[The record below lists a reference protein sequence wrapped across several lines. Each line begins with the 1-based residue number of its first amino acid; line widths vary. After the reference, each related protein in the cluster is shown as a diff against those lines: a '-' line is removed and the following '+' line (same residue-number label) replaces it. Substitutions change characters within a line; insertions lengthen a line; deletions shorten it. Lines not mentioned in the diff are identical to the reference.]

1 MKKLTGLLAV
11 LGLLLL
17 QVGGAFAQSSDY
29 EIIDSYKKR
38 HQSLLESVKSVQD
51 LGQRD
56 LLENEIGRLEGEYGQ
71 HRKLLGEGLYPETF
85 EASILRLRDQLNQ
98 STARLNLTEESKKD
112 KVQLVEKA
120 RKIEA
125 QESTIKVISTQNEE
139 YRASI
144 EKLSR
149 DVQEQSARIQ
159 QLTEENTGLLATIKA
174 LQQENRKDKESI
186 AKLRE
191 LTDKLYANIRDRE
204 ELIVKMMD
212 SLFDEYSKADL
223 TDAQKKNILE
233 IAQKNDYVSKIVTT
247 IDGNINYVGTALLTP
262 QDVNVIRD
270 QQKRLALKWDGI
282 KPFVSKL
289 YPDDQ
294 SRTRD
299 ITMVDGRLADLKSGT
314 GEATWRS
321 IQQVF
326 TANGVAIEPFRNAA
340 EFSARVL
347 AYVDAQLKDPSR
359 EKYQAFRQK
368 IWDSPIKDQWFPVI
382 PLDELT
388 AKQRADIEDRIA
400 LWDKKISAAL
410 WRWVLIGVVAA
421 GLLALVAVVIRKKNK
436 PTLPA

>member
-1 MKKLTGLLAV
+1 MKKLRGLLTV
-11 LGLLLL
+11 LVLLLL

-29 EIIDSYKKR
+29 EIIDSFKKR
-38 HQSLLESVKSVQD
+38 HQSLLESIKSVQD

-56 LLENEIGRLEGEYGQ
+56 ILANEIGRLEDEYEQ
-71 HRKLLGEGLYPETF
+71 HRKLLGEGLYPESF
-85 EASILRLRDQLNQ
+85 EASIVRLRDQLKN
-98 STARLNLTEESKKD
+98 STERLLLAEESRKD
-112 KVQLVEKA
+112 KVKIVEITGKVDA
-120 RKIEA
+120 AGKKIVEITA
-125 QESTIKVISTQNEE
+125 QNEE
-139 YRASI
+139 YRAAI
-144 EKLSR
+144 DRLSR

-159 QLTEENTGLLATIKA
+159 QLSVENAA
-174 LQQENRKDKESI
+174 LQENIRALQLESRKDKESI

-223 TDAQKKNILE
+223 TDAQKKNILA

-270 QQKRLALKWDGI
+270 QQKRLAIKWDGI

-289 YPDDQ
+289 YPDEQ
-294 SRTRD
+294 SRARD
-299 ITMVDGRLADLKSGT
+299 ISMVDGRLSDLKNGT

-326 TANGVAIEPFRNAA
+326 TANGVAIEPFRNAG
-340 EFSARVL
+340 EFSSRVL
-347 AYVDAQLKDPSR
+347 AYIDEQLKNPSR
-359 EKYQAFRQK
+359 EKYQVFRHK
-368 IWDSPIKDQWFPVI
+368 IWDSPIKDQWLPVI

-388 AKQRADIEDRIA
+388 EKQRADIEERVA
-400 LWDKKISAAL
+400 LWDRKISAAFS
-410 WRWVLIGVVAA
+410 RWVVIGVFAA
-421 GLLALVAVVIRKKNK
+421 AILALVAVMIRKKKK

>member
-1 MKKLTGLLAV
+1 MKKLSGLLAV
-11 LGLLLL
+11 LVLLLL
-17 QVGGAFAQSSDY
+17 QVGGVFAQSSDY
-29 EIIDSYKKR
+29 EIIESFKKR
-38 HQSLLESVKSVQD
+38 HQSLLESITAVRD

-71 HRKLLGEGLYPETF
+71 HRKLLGEGLYPESF
-85 EASILRLRDQLNQ
+85 EASIGRLRDQLSQ
-98 STARLNLTEESKKD
+98 STARLHLAEESKKD
-112 KVQLVEKA
+112 KVKIVEITGKVEA
-120 RKIEA
+120 AGKKIVEITA
-125 QESTIKVISTQNEE
+125 QNDE
-139 YRASI
+139 YRAAL
-144 EKLSR
+144 EKLTR
-149 DVQEQSARIQ
+149 DVQDQSARIQ
-159 QLTEENTGLLATIKA
+159 QLSAENTGLLEKIKA
-174 LQQENRKDKESI
+174 LQLESRKDKESI

-223 TDAQKKNILE
+223 TDAQKKNILA

-270 QQKRLALKWDGI
+270 QQKRLAIKWDGI

-289 YPDDQ
+289 YPDEQ
-294 SRTRD
+294 SRSRD
-299 ITMVDGRLADLKSGT
+299 ITMVDGRLSDLKSGT

-326 TANGVAIEPFRNAA
+326 TANGIALAPFRNAG
-340 EFSARVL
+340 EFSTLVL
-347 AYVDAQLKDPSR
+347 AYIDEQLKNSSR
-359 EKYQAFRQK
+359 EKYRVFRNK
-368 IWDSPIKDQWFPVI
+368 VWDSPIKDQWLPVI

-400 LWDKKISAAL
+400 LWGKKISAIYWQGA
-410 WRWVLIGVVAA
+410 LIGVFVA
-421 GLLALVAVVIRKKNK
+421 ALVAVIAVLVRRKKK
-436 PTLPA
+436 PALPA

>member
-1 MKKLTGLLAV
+1 MRKLSGLLAV
-11 LGLLLL
+11 LVLLLL
-17 QVGGAFAQSSDY
+17 QVGGAFAQISDF

-38 HQSLLESVKSVQD
+38 HQSLLESVKVVQD

-56 LLENEIGRLEGEYGQ
+56 MLGNEIDRLEGEYQQ
-71 HRKLLGEGLYPETF
+71 HRKLLGEGLYPESF
-85 EASILRLRDQLNQ
+85 EASIVRLRDQLKN
-98 STARLNLTEESKKD
+98 STARLVLAEESKKD
-112 KVQLVEKA
+112 KVQIVEKT

-139 YRASI
+139 YRAAL
-144 EKLSR
+144 EKMSR
-149 DVQEQSARIQ
+149 DVQDLSARIQ
-159 QLTEENTGLLATIKA
+159 QLTEENTGLLEKIKT
-174 LQQENRKDKESI
+174 LQLESRKDKESI
-186 AKLRE
+186 TKLRE
-191 LTDKLYANIRDRE
+191 LTDKLYANIRDRD

-223 TDAQKKNILE
+223 TDAQKKTILA

-247 IDGNINYVGTALLTP
+247 IDGNIDYVGTALLTP

-314 GEATWRS
+314 GDATWRS

-326 TANGVAIEPFRNAA
+326 TANGVAIEPFHNAG

-347 AYVDAQLKDPSR
+347 AYIDAQLKDPSR
-359 EKYQAFRQK
+359 EKYRVFRQK

-382 PLDELT
+382 PLDELS
-388 AKQRADIEDRIA
+388 AKQRADIEDRIV

-410 WRWVLIGVVAA
+410 WRWVLIGVFAA
-421 GLLALVAVVIRKKNK
+421 AMIGLVAVLVQRKKK
-436 PTLPA
+436 PAAPA

>member
-1 MKKLTGLLAV
+1 MKKLTGVLAV
-11 LGLLLL
+11 LAVLLL

-29 EIIDSYKKR
+29 EIIDSFKKR
-38 HQSLLESVKSVQD
+38 HQSLMESIKAVQD
-51 LGQRD
+51 QGQRD
-56 LLENEIGRLEGEYGQ
+56 MLANEIDRLEGEYGQ
-71 HRKLLGEGLYPETF
+71 HRKLLGEGLYPESF
-85 EASILRLRDQLNQ
+85 DASIARLRDQLKQ
-98 STARLNLTEESKKD
+98 STTRIVLAEESKND
-112 KVQLVEKA
+112 KVQIVEKT

-125 QESTIKVISTQNEE
+125 QESTIKVISAQNEE
-139 YRASI
+139 YRASL

-159 QLTEENTGLLATIKA
+159 QLSTENAGLLEKIKA
-174 LQQENRKDKESI
+174 LQLESRKDKESI

-223 TDAQKKNILE
+223 TDAQKNDILA

-270 QQKRLALKWDGI
+270 QQKRLAIKWEGI

-289 YPDDQ
+289 YPDEQ
-294 SRTRD
+294 SRSRD
-299 ITMVDGRLADLKSGT
+299 ITMVDGRLSDLKSGT

-326 TANGVAIEPFRNAA
+326 TANGVAIEPFRNAG

-347 AYVDAQLKDPSR
+347 AYIDEQLKNPSR
-359 EKYQAFRQK
+359 EKYQVFRQK
-368 IWDSPIKDQWFPVI
+368 IWNSPIKDQWFPVI

-388 AKQRADIEDRIA
+388 EKQRADIEDQIA

-410 WRWVLIGVVAA
+410 WRWVLIGVFAA
-421 GLLALVAVVIRKKNK
+421 ALLALVVVMVGRKKK

>member
-1 MKKLTGLLAV
+1 MKKLSGLLAV
-11 LGLLLL
+11 LALLLV
-17 QVGGAFAQSSDY
+17 QVGGAFALTSDY
-29 EIIDSYKKR
+29 EIIDSFKKR
-38 HQSLLESVKSVQD
+38 HLALMESIKTVQD
-51 LGQRD
+51 PGQRD
-56 LLENEIGRLEGEYGQ
+56 NLANEIGRLEGEYAQ
-71 HRKLLGEGLYPETF
+71 HRKLLGEGLYPESF
-85 EASILRLRDQLNQ
+85 EAAVARLRDQLKI
-98 STARLNLTEESKKD
+98 STERLLAAEASRKD
-112 KVQLVEKA
+112 KVTIAEQTREVEA
-120 RKIEA
+120 RGKKIVEITA
-125 QESTIKVISTQNEE
+125 QNEE
-139 YRASI
+139 YRAAI

-159 QLTEENTGLLATIKA
+159 QLSTENAGLLEKIKA
-174 LQQENRKDKESI
+174 LQLESRKDKESI

-223 TDAQKKNILE
+223 TDAQKKDILA

-247 IDGNINYVGTALLTP
+247 IDGNINYVETALLTP

-270 QQKRLALKWDGI
+270 QQQRLAVKWDGI

-299 ITMVDGRLADLKSGT
+299 ITLVDGRLADLKSGT

-321 IQQVF
+321 IQQIF
-326 TANGVAIEPFRNAA
+326 TANGVAIEPFRNAG

-347 AYVDAQLKDPSR
+347 AYIDAQQIHPSR
-359 EKYQAFRQK
+359 EAYQVFRHK
-368 IWDSPIKDQWFPVI
+368 IWDSPIKDQWFPII

-388 AKQRADIEDRIA
+388 AKQRADIEERIA
-400 LWDKKISAAL
+400 LWDKKVSAASL
-410 WRWVLIGVVAA
+410 RWVGIGVFAA
-421 GLLALVAVVIRKKNK
+421 VLVVLVAVISRKKKK
-436 PTLPA
+436 PELPA

>member
-1 MKKLTGLLAV
+1 MKKLTGVLAV
-11 LGLLLL
+11 LALLLL

-29 EIIDSYKKR
+29 EIIDSFKKR
-38 HQSLLESVKSVQD
+38 HQSLLESIKSVPN

-56 LLENEIGRLEGEYGQ
+56 VLENEIDRLEGEYGQ
-71 HRKLLGEGLYPETF
+71 HRKLLGEGLYPESFDAAIGT
-85 EASILRLRDQLNQ
+85 LRGQLKQ
-98 STARLNLTEESKKD
+98 STARLHLAEESQQD
-112 KVQLVEKA
+112 KVKIAEITGKVEAAGKQIA
-120 RKIEA
+120 EITA
-125 QESTIKVISTQNEE
+125 QNDE
-139 YRASI
+139 YRAAI

-159 QLTEENTGLLATIKA
+159 QLSAENTGLLEQIKA
-174 LQQENRKDKESI
+174 LQLESRKDKESI

-223 TDAQKKNILE
+223 TDAQKKNILA

-247 IDGNINYVGTALLTP
+247 IDGNIDYVGTTLLTP

-270 QQKRLALKWDGI
+270 QQKRLAVKWDGI

-299 ITMVDGRLADLKSGT
+299 ITMVDGRLADLKNGT

-321 IQQVF
+321 IRQVF
-326 TANGVAIEPFRNAA
+326 TANGIAIEPFFNAG
-340 EFSARVL
+340 EFSSRVL
-347 AYVDAQLKDPSR
+347 AYVDGQLKNPSR
-359 EKYQAFRQK
+359 EQYQAFRHK
-368 IWDSPIKDQWFPVI
+368 VWDSPIKDQWFPVI
-382 PLDELT
+382 PLEELT
-388 AKQRADIEDRIA
+388 EKQRADIEDRIA
-400 LWDKKISAAL
+400 LWDKKISAVY
-410 WRWVLIGVVAA
+410 WRWALIGVFAA
-421 GLLALVAVVIRKKNK
+421 AMIVLVAVLVRRKKK
-436 PTLPA
+436 PALPA

>member
-1 MKKLTGLLAV
+1 MKQLGGLLTV
-11 LGLLLL
+11 LALLL
-17 QVGGAFAQSSDY
+17 QVGGAFAQTSDY
-29 EIIDSYKKR
+29 EIIDSFKKR
-38 HQSLLESVKSVQD
+38 HLALMESIKTVGD

-56 LLENEIGRLEGEYGQ
+56 LLANEVGRLEGEYGP

-85 EASILRLRDQLNQ
+85 EAAVARLRDQLNI
-98 STARLNLTEESKKD
+98 STERLLALEESRKD
-112 KVQLVEKA
+112 KVTIVEQTREVEA
-120 RKIEA
+120 RGKKIVEITA
-125 QESTIKVISTQNEE
+125 QNDE
-139 YRASI
+139 YRAAI

-149 DVQEQSARIQ
+149 DVQQQSARIQ
-159 QLTEENTGLLATIKA
+159 QLSDENAGLMEKIKA
-174 LQQENRKDKESI
+174 LQLESRKDKESI

-223 TDAQKKNILE
+223 TDAQKKNILA

-299 ITMVDGRLADLKSGT
+299 ISLVDGRLSDLKNGT

-326 TANGVAIEPFRNAA
+326 SANGVAIEPFRNAG

-347 AYVDAQLKDPSR
+347 AYVDEQLKNPSR
-359 EKYQAFRQK
+359 EKYQVFRHK

-400 LWDKKISAAL
+400 VWDKKISAASM
-410 WRWVLIGVVAA
+410 RWVLIGVFAA
-421 GLLALVAVVIRKKNK
+421 ALLALVVVLSRKKKK
-436 PTLPA
+436 PELPA

>member
-1 MKKLTGLLAV
+1 MKKLSGLLTV
-11 LGLLLL
+11 LVLLLL

-29 EIIDSYKKR
+29 EIIDSFKKR
-38 HQSLLESVKSVQD
+38 HQSLLASIKAVQD

-56 LLENEIGRLEGEYGQ
+56 LLANEIDRLEGEYGQ
-71 HRKLLGEGLYPETF
+71 HRKLLGEGLYPESF
-85 EASILRLRDQLNQ
+85 EASIGRLRDQLNQ
-98 STARLNLTEESKKD
+98 STARLHLAEESKND
-112 KVQLVEKA
+112 KLQIVEKT

-139 YRASI
+139 YRAAL

-149 DVQEQSARIQ
+149 DVQEQSARIE
-159 QLTEENTGLLATIKA
+159 QLTAENTGLLEKIKA
-174 LQQENRKDKESI
+174 LQLESRKDKESI

-223 TDAQKKNILE
+223 TDAQKKNILA

-326 TANGVAIEPFRNAA
+326 TTNGIALAPFRNAG
-340 EFSARVL
+340 EFSTLVL
-347 AYVDAQLKDPSR
+347 AYVDAQLKEPSR
-359 EKYQAFRQK
+359 EKYQVFK
-368 IWDSPIKDQWFPVI
+368 HKVWDSPIKDQWLPVI
-382 PLDELT
+382 PLEELT
-388 AKQRADIEDRIA
+388 VKQRADLEDRIA

-410 WRWVLIGVVAA
+410 WRWVLIGGFAA
-421 GLLALVAVVIRKKNK
+421 AMLALVVVMVGRKKK